1 MMGLQFNPRRI
12 AAAALAAVL
21 SAALAACFVLPGKF
35 VSSLDL
41 RKDGRFTYAYKG
53 EIFLLGMSKLADLGR
68 NSAPQDFA
76 PTPCFNDDVDL
87 TERECSKEELAQQRS
102 DWDAAEAERAAQAK
116 KEAAE
121 MAAMF
126 GGIDPND
133 PKAGEEL
140 AARLRRQAGWK
151 AVTYKG
157 DGLYEVDFAISGHL
171 DYDFVFP
178 TMERIQPTLPFVML
192 NRRADGT
199 VRIDTPGFD
208 ANGGGNV
215 NPMAAMAA
223 SGGKG
228 GADGKDAIPGLPTLD
243 GVFTITTDAQIMANN
258 TDDGPA
264 AVPGGQKLEW
274 KITPRTAAAPT
285 ALIKLGN

>member
-1 MMGLQFNPRRI
+1 MMGLHFNPRRL
-12 AAAALAAVL
+12 AAAALAVVL

-41 RKDGRFTYAYKG
+41 RKDGRFTYTYKG
-53 EIFLLGMSKLADLGR
+53 EIFLLGLSQLSKMGDTGAKEFTP
-68 NSAPQDFA
+68 SA
-76 PTPCFNDDVDL
+76 CYNDDADM
-87 TERECSKEELAQQRS
+87 TERECTKEELDQQRS
-102 DWDAAEAERAAQAK
+102 DWAESEKQNAAQRK
-116 KEAAE
+116 KEAEE
-121 MAAMF
+121 MSAMF
-126 GGIDPND
+126 GGIDPSD
-133 PKAGEEL
+133 PKAGEEI

-192 NRRADGT
+192 NKRNDGT
-199 VRIDTPGFD
+199 VRFDSPGFEG
-208 ANGGGNV
+208 AGTSGMLG
-215 NPMAAMAA
+215 PMAGMG
-223 SGGKG
+223 SGGMS
-228 GADGKDAIPGLPTLD
+228 ADEKAAMDSLPMVDGTFTL
-243 GVFTITTDAQIMANN
+243 TTDGQIMANN
-258 TDDGPA
+258 TDEGPV

-274 KITPRTAAAPT
+274 KIDPRSKDSPT